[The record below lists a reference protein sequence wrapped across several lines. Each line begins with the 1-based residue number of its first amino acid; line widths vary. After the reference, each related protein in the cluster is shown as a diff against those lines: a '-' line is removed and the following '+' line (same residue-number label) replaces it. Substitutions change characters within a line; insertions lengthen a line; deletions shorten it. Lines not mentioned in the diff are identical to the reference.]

1 MGNKIKRLKSFFLL
15 LTGVLTCPCHLPFLL
30 PALAGLLAGTAV
42 GAFIDTHTGLLTA
55 LATIYFVGIVVYF
68 LSRDKRGESQRSSQ
82 ATERSREYVEE
93 R

>member
-1 MGNKIKRLKSFFLL
+1 MAKTFRGIKNIFLI
-15 LTGVLTCPCHLPFLL
+15 LTGFLTCPCHLPFLL

-55 LATIYFVGIVVYF
+55 LATIYFVSIVVYF